1 MSTEAQKFCRT
12 CNWSSRDKTGQVKHC
27 LRKTVIDLV
36 EGPRIVPLNPRGE
49 RGVFGGC
56 GREGRFWEPKDPA
69 RMSGYLDGRLI
80 P

>member
-12 CNWSSRDKTGQVKHC
+12 CNWSSRDETGQVKYC

-36 EGPRIVPLNPRGE
+36 EGPRIVPLNPQNE
-49 RGVFGGC
+49 RNFMGGC
-56 GREGRFWEPKDPA
+56 GKEGRFWKEHDPK
-69 RMSGYLDGRLI
+69 RMPGMLDERLL